1 MVIVKLRSEKNKW
14 KIRDKKKRLKE
25 TEIWIEENRM
35 FRGRKIE
42 WKIRKI
48 AQEVGKKGKKVKV
61 AKERIWIEDRLF
73 YWLDEIMVV
82 RNGKERRRS
91 GEERRKKTAAK
102 KGEGIKGKGIA
113 EGRRRGGKEKG
124 GRREEKREKD
134 KKRVRKRGRRRKQ
147 KGEGRI

>member
-42 WKIRKI
+42 WKIKKI

-82 RNGKERRRS
+82 RNGKERRSR
-91 GEERRKKTAAK
+91 EERRKKTAAK

-113 EGRRRGGKEKG
+113 EGRRRGGREKG